1 MHPQPRIRLAI
12 ADDHEFF
19 RDGFK
24 NAIESSFPEEVE
36 FVAVATNGSEL
47 IDAVATASPDVVLT
61 DIQMTT
67 LSGIEAC
74 RQIKSDHPQVEVVA
88 FSAFTDTTTI
98 MSMIHAGAIGY
109 LSKNSNREEIIN
121 AIRSVRI
128 HRPYYCSTVS
138 EKLYGLAADSIMT
151 VKKSKPIVFGDQ
163 EKKVMKLICRQLSTK
178 EIASEMRLSAK
189 TVEHYRQNI
198 QEKIG
203 ARNVVGV
210 ALFALINQIVSIA
223 DLL

>member
-1 MHPQPRIRLAI
+1 MTPLARIRLAI

-47 IDAVATASPDVVLT
+47 IDAVTTAAPDVVLT
-61 DIQMTT
+61 DIQMNT
-67 LSGIEAC
+67 LSGIDAC
-74 RQIKSDHPQVEVVA
+74 RQIKSRHPKVEVVA
-88 FSAFTDTTTI
+88 FSAFTDTNSI
-98 MSMIHAGAIGY
+98 MGMIHAGAIGY
-109 LSKNSNREEIIN
+109 LSKNSDREEIID
-121 AIRSVRI
+121 AIRSVST

-138 EKLYGLAADSIMT
+138 EKLFGLAADSIMT
-151 VKKSKPIVFGDQ
+151 VKKTKPIVFGEQ

-223 DLL
+223 ELL